1 METVC
6 HVRGEENYWLKNN
19 PPFFFTSS
27 QKEDVFYTI
36 LDIWNKNLKINYF
49 TFRQKIRNI
58 VISYLTGMF
67 DVVLVDNKQ
76 CIEFFSTNKRVLLYQ
91 QDDDDIVYKIPT
103 TNPGLNVFFYS
114 HIDCINMRRGSKS
127 KTRSSFYKNNKLRSI
142 QSNHTF
148 INNTNNDFDFR
159 EKKIWEKD
167 HTFYDTLIE
176 NNSIPVHFTE
186 QVITTQF
193 YHLTSL
199 SGLYN
204 MIHNKKSLNVYNF
217 KDFTT
222 NYIKNLHYIN
232 NVHQLVDSFKKIY
245 NSLI

>member
-1 METVC
+1 MIEIY
-6 HVRGEENYWLKNN
+6 EKISKLSD
-19 PPFFFTSS
+19 FFTEMCYCLT
-27 QKEDVFYTI
+27 K
-36 LDIWNKNLKINYF
+36 NKTEIDDAVQELMLYF
-49 TFRQKIRNI
+49 MT
-58 VISYLTGMF
+58 M
-67 DVVLVDNKQ
+67 NK
-76 CIEFFSTNKRVLLYQ
+76 STL
-91 QDDDDIVYKIPT
+91 
-103 TNPGLNVFFYS
+103 
-114 HIDCINMRRGSKS
+114 
-127 KTRSSFYKNNKLRSI
+127 
-142 QSNHTF
+142 
-148 INNTNNDFDFR
+148 
-159 EKKIWEKD
+159 KKIWEKD

-232 NVHQLVDSFKKIY
+232 NAHPLVDSFKKIY